1 MLDFGNV
8 NAQFRRNIPD
18 DILTT
23 INFQVR
29 DLDLQ
34 AMGSG
39 GDGTE
44 KDFGPIPIISSDHI

>member
-1 MLDFGNV
+1 MSRQLVKHKSEKYDTADQKLSFGN
-8 NAQFRRNIPD
+8 
-18 DILTT
+18 DILKT

-34 AMGSG
+34 ARGMG

-44 KDFGPIPIISSDHI
+44 KSFGPK

>member
-1 MLDFGNV
+1 MLK
-8 NAQFRRNIPD
+8 
-18 DILTT
+18 T

-34 AMGSG
+34 AKGRG

-44 KDFGPIPIISSDHI
+44 KNQYLRCPKALRTLQVEGRAALIIVYNYNIL